1 MKLKISSWTE
11 DDFIDLPRG
20 TYIRTTHGEGKVGD
34 KLPTGSRIVKTV
46 DKVERK
52 LSYDDVTAIWDK
64 SSKAWKKVEAS
75 MKLKKA
81 YGSGLIISPRSLIQ
95 RALLIGV
102 ITPEEANSRAIK
114 DAAQEQAEFV
124 TDTWTEGEGI
134 GSSDMN
140 AFTYSMLQS
149 AGIEVDW
156 TTGRMIRKD
165 KVAAEVRP
173 ENARMMEFLA
183 KHGIK
188 CQVKYIWNGSLRGTW
203 RLYNKN
209 EKWTPE
215 LMKKLT
221 DLRFKGFDRNPLTE
235 YSGNGGVFS
244 VFVRG
249 HDELLE
255 DATGAG
261 EPDVEKTMMA
271 KTYPGILSDPSK
283 NRELWGEIE
292 EAAAELVNS
301 SSYAEGSVS
310 VETQLANREARRLA
324 AKYLRWYHDT
334 ILMDTAQER
343 ELAITIKD
351 YIWEE
356 YNDRVDGRT
365 ASKKAS
371 RVSTMYTPVISEALK
386 AMKRTDINPNL
397 VEGYLRLDHGTL
409 DGLSREQI
417 RKEIPSIV
425 SEIDDDPETA
435 KKNARTYN
443 LQASN
448 EVFLSAVN
456 HELAGILGSTDM
468 NESKIADKVASKVV
482 AGMPRWINVT
492 HMRKD
497 IDEMAAQIGMQL
509 AAEVKMQ
516 QEDPG
521 GMDFT
526 RDFKRAQT
534 LLDECSDKLRLLEG
548 NI

>member
-11 DDFIDLPRG
+11 DDFSSLSRG

-81 YGSGLIISPRSLIQ
+81 YGNDLMISPRSLIQ
-95 RALLIGV
+95 RALIIGV
-102 ITPEEANSRAIK
+102 ISPEEARSQAVR

-124 TDTWTEGEGI
+124 TDTWTEDEGI

-140 AFTYSMLQS
+140 AFVYAMVQS
-149 AGIEVDW
+149 AGFKVDW
-156 TTGRMIRKD
+156 TSGRMVRKD
-165 KVAAEVRP
+165 KVAATNP
-173 ENARMMEFLA
+173 ENIRMMEFLA

-188 CQVKYIWNGSLRGTW
+188 CAVKYIWNGSLRGTW
-203 RLYNKN
+203 RLYGKDQ
-209 EKWTPE
+209 KWTPE
-215 LMKKLT
+215 LMRKLT
-221 DLRFKGFDRNPLTE
+221 DLRFKGFDGRQLDE
-235 YSGNGGVFS
+235 YSGNGGTFS

-249 HDELLE
+249 HNELLE
-255 DATGAG
+255 DQTGAG

-271 KTYPGILSDPSK
+271 KTYPGILNDVSK
-283 NRELWGEIE
+283 NRELWGKIE
-292 EAAAELVNS
+292 EVASDLS
-301 SSYAEGSVS
+301 DDSVS
-310 VETQLANREARRLA
+310 VENQKVNESARKLA
-324 AKYLRWYHDT
+324 AVYMRWYHDT
-334 ILMDTAQER
+334 ILKNTDQEK

-356 YNDRVDGRT
+356 YNDMVDNNRT
-365 ASKKAS
+365 ASKTAA
-371 RVSTMYTPVISEALK
+371 RSTLYAPVINEVLR
-386 AMKRTDINPNL
+386 AMKRTDIKPEL

-409 DGLSREQI
+409 DGLSREQF
-417 RKEIPSIV
+417 RREMVGIV
-425 SEIDDDPETA
+425 SMIDDDPAAAER
-435 KKNARTYN
+435 NARSYG
-443 LQASN
+443 LQASS

-456 HELAGILGSTDM
+456 VELDGIMASVGVKM
-468 NESKIADKVASKVV
+468 NETKIADRV
-482 AGMPRWINVT
+482 AGRVMAGLPRWHNVT
-492 HMRKD
+492 SMRKD
-497 IDEMAAQIGMQL
+497 IEAMAEQIAMQL
-509 AAEVKMQ
+509 ADEVKMQ
-516 QEDPG
+516 QDDPG

-534 LLDECSDKLRLLEG
+534 VLDECSDKLRLLEG